1 MPTRTDINNWKPEK
15 LSEWATE
22 LETDT
27 QFYET
32 QLGQILTHFTGT
44 SWSGKAHDAASDR
57 FTEEHDQG
65 RKLSQE
71 IRDVAAAL
79 RAADQRLANEKR
91 LLLGKVSDAEND
103 LESPIP
109 LTVSDK
115 WVVSCTGIGAHL
127 SADDRKKAIDKV
139 HAHQALINTAY
150 HSLVGAVSE
159 VSAAITTATQEIR
172 VRGDQLG
179 DGIDAPTAAPADSG
193 VLGKEDGQAV
203 AAAIRPDGTV
213 DPAVLDQIASRLPQG
228 ILTEND
234 MQILANGGELSTV
247 PASTQQYYREFFQG
261 AGKDGVLALSEH
273 LKTQEAAGNPV
284 AAARRDALA
293 NGLLVVSNEK
303 IGTGRDSNGKLQS
316 PGGYEALPQDMRDLV
331 SGRWNEYADLS
342 TTGDQPKKFAEL
354 TQLGDLVAQAD
365 PDIPPGKTMGVE
377 MSRQAASMVDYFDSF
392 GESWPPGYTEDD
404 EKAIENGAS
413 NLLSVGARNF
423 EANAAL
429 LSGEG
434 LPEVAG
440 PSPAAGE
447 YKPQPF
453 NRDEFAATVFGREWS
468 DDGKAAAQL
477 FDWTATES
485 HETGPDGKL
494 TEQAILARRTIAEL
508 PEVFTPM
515 HDPDSPDGAPSVHRG
530 GLQIDADAFKN
541 NAKMFAANPEM
552 SNALAQ
558 VMGSNIDTY
567 ARDFGNTA
575 FLEGSNET
583 QLETIEANRLL
594 FLASQSDQGRM
605 TLEVSRQ
612 LYESNLLTE
621 ALRTGDGKVPSDF
634 TQQFNAVAHLD
645 GRITNAAENAMTFQ
659 DQNQIKTYND
669 HQVSI
674 YETRKAAAQFV
685 ADSTIGL
692 IEVPATAPGGPVAGQ
707 VADVLKDKA
716 TEAAIDSFV
725 PKPEL
730 MEVRYPNITEINAQA
745 ARDFKQEILNSAFN
759 ADHPIPPELMNPYT
773 GKPINVT
780 EEGIG
785 SSLPTTTHEAL
796 DEFIRNAG
804 LAQVTTDYDQTHGI
818 EVLQGAGKDS
828 TSLDIILTGRKTEE

>member
-1 MPTRTDINNWKPEK
+1 MPTRNDINNWKPEK

-44 SWSGKAHDAASDR
+44 TWSGKAHDAASDR

-71 IRDVAAAL
+71 VRDVATAL
-79 RAADQRLANEKR
+79 RAADQRLSNEKR

-103 LESPIP
+103 AESPIP
-109 LTVSDK
+109 LVVSDV
-115 WVVSCTGIGAHL
+115 WVVSCTTIGAHL

-139 HAHQALINTAY
+139 NAHQGLINTAY
-150 HSLVGAVSE
+150 HALVGAVSE
-159 VSAAITTATQEIR
+159 VGTAITTATQEIR

-193 VLGKEDGQAV
+193 VIGKEDGQAV

-228 ILTEND
+228 ILTESD

-273 LKTQEAAGNPV
+273 LKTQEASGNPV
-284 AAARRDALA
+284 ASARRDALA

-303 IGTGRDSNGKLQS
+303 IGTGRDTNGKLQS

-331 SGRWNEYADLS
+331 SGRWKEYADLS
-342 TTGDQPKKFAEL
+342 TTGDQPEKFAEL

-404 EKAIENGAS
+404 EKSIESGAS

-440 PSPAAGE
+440 PSPTAGE
-447 YKPQPF
+447 YQPQPF

-468 DDGKAAAQL
+468 DDGKAAAEL

-494 TEQAILARRTIAEL
+494 TDQAILARRTIAEL

-515 HDPDSPDGAPSVHRG
+515 EDPDSPDGAPSVHRG
-530 GLQIDADAFKN
+530 GLQIDADTFKN
-541 NAKMFAANPEM
+541 NAKMFAENPAM
-552 SNALAQ
+552 SDALGK

-567 ARDFGNTA
+567 ATPFGQTI
-575 FLEGSNET
+575 FIEGDNET
-583 QLETIEANRLL
+583 QLETTEANRLL

-621 ALRTGDGKVPSDF
+621 ALRTDDSKVPSDF
-634 TQQFNAVAHLD
+634 TQQFAAIAQLD
-645 GRITNAAENAMTFQ
+645 GRITNASENAMTFQ
-659 DQNQIKTYND
+659 DDNAIKTYND
-669 HQVSI
+669 HQLSI
-674 YETRKAAAQFV
+674 YETKKAAAQFV

-692 IEVPATAPGGPVAGQ
+692 IEVPPTAPGGPIAGQ
-707 VADVLKDKA
+707 IADTLKEKA
-716 TEAAIDSFV
+716 TESAINSFV
-725 PKPEL
+725 PEPEL
-730 MEVRYPNITEINAQA
+730 MEVQYPNLTEINHQA
-745 ARDFKQEILNSAFN
+745 SRDFKQEILNSAFN
-759 ADHPIPPELMNPYT
+759 AGHEIPPELMNPQT

-780 EEGIG
+780 EEGMG
-785 SSLPTTTHEAL
+785 STLPSTKHQAL
-796 DEFIRNAG
+796 TDFISNAG
-804 LAQVTTDYDQTHGI
+804 LAQIVTDYHQTHGI
-818 EVLQGAGKDS
+818 EVLQGIGKS
-828 TSLDIILTGRKTEE
+828 GSSLEMILTGRDPGK